1 MACQALLEFGM
12 KDGCHDKLKQTFKE
26 IVADTRDFDGCIT
39 LHMIRDRANPS
50 RIIITE
56 LWETQEHY
64 EAYSKWHP
72 DRGDMDIPGA
82 MIESPSR
89 RFFDFWGV

>member
-1 MACQALLEFGM
+1 MACQVLLEFGI

-26 IVADTRDFDGCIT
+26 IVADTRDFEGCIT
-39 LHMIRDRANPS
+39 LHMIRDRANPT
-50 RIIITE
+50 RIIIVE

-64 EAYSKWHP
+64 EAYLKWRTE
-72 DRGDMDIPGA
+72 RGDMDILGP
-82 MIESPSR
+82 MMEDPSW